1 MRNRLRL
8 GTRSIVSQGP
18 AGNASPMTEANPFP
32 PFALARRLVRW
43 HNHRYSLTRA
53 PSFGACTMTR
63 INRRQFTK
71 GAAAAGI
78 STALS
83 ASRVYGANERIR
95 LGFIGLGNRG
105 DQVLDGFLEQKDC
118 EVVGVC
124 DIHEPYSLSLP
135 RRAAAA
141 PIDTRTITR
150 CSPAR
155 MWTPSSSSRPITGM
169 HCR

>member
-1 MRNRLRL
+1 
-8 GTRSIVSQGP
+8 
-18 AGNASPMTEANPFP
+18 
-32 PFALARRLVRW
+32 
-43 HNHRYSLTRA
+43 
-53 PSFGACTMTR
+53 MTR

-124 DIHEPYSLSLP
+124 DIHEPYLTF
-135 RRAAAA
+135 AAKKSGSSPNRHKDYHEVLARKDVDA
-141 PIDTRTITR
+141 VVIVTPDHWHALQMIDACKAGKDVYVESR
-150 CSPAR
+150 CR
-155 MWTPSSSSRPITGM
+155 
-169 HCR
+169 